1 MGRATITPRAQRI
14 RRVGA
19 ALSIVSVVLSLLA
32 FLPRE
37 NPVSAHTVGAPGEND
52 VYGGTWPP
60 NGNPAWNLPAANPSI
75 GESCGLDIGLL
86 IDRSGSIADAGK
98 ATEMREAANALVDS
112 LAGTP
117 SAVGVWS
124 FGNDSSA
131 TGTAQHPARQ
141 LTEVGGPTGPAGVAA
156 LKATIDSIPIVSNVA
171 TNWEA
176 GFAAVHDASTLPG
189 NRAPDLLFVLTDGKP
204 TVHIDDSS
212 TGGTT
217 NNDDVDGGIRTA
229 NLVKGLGTRIFGVG
243 IGASIDAT
251 TLALIANDTAFTGG
265 NITTAGY
272 ALTDFDNLKTT
283 LRQLATALCGG
294 SVSVLKLAD
303 PGTGVF
309 APASG
314 WAFTLDPTN
323 SKIPDQTK
331 TTDANGQVN
340 FDLSSFTTEQVTLTE
355 NLGAKPGFEF
365 LAGDL
370 VCTNSNG
377 RNPTLTAVT
386 NGVRFDLGPTDII
399 SCTFKNRKR
408 SVDLGIVKSDG
419 GVSTAPGGT
428 VTYSL
433 TYGNKGNVAA
443 PNTVITETVPAN
455 ATVDLGTGPADGKN
469 DGWVCNGLQSGSF
482 PAGTTCTRSVGTVAA
497 GASGLMTTFTV
508 TVNDPLPF
516 GTTQISNTAVIG
528 YDDSAGPDTNPA
540 DNSSTD
546 TTPVVMVPG
555 LEIVKTAVREGQA
568 CPGVDGVTLTVVAG
582 QSVRYCYVVTN
593 PGNAPLLNVSLVDD
607 NGTPGSPGDDFTVT
621 LSGLSDQ
628 DGDSQADDLAAGGTA
643 TGQSALKVFN
653 AVGTITNIATASG
666 SSAAGQQFTDTD
678 DAVVMV
684 TRPAVNVVKTAVRE
698 GQACPGVDGVTLTV
712 V

>member
-14 RRVGA
+14 HRTGA
-19 ALSIVSVVLSLLA
+19 ALSIVGAVLSVLA
-32 FLPRE
+32 FLPAGSL
-37 NPVSAHTVGAPGEND
+37 VSAHTVGAPGEDD
-52 VYGGTWPP
+52 VYSGTWPP
-60 NGNPAWNLPAANPSI
+60 SAKPVWSLPQPNPSI
-75 GESCGLDIGLL
+75 GESCGLDIGIL

-98 ATEMREAANALVDS
+98 ATEMRESAKALVDS

-141 LTEVGGPTGPAGVAA
+141 LTEVGGPTGPAGVSA

-176 GFAAVHDASTLPG
+176 GFDAVHTASTMAG

-229 NLVKGLGTRIFGVG
+229 NLVKGLGTRIFAVG
-243 IGASIDAT
+243 IGAGIDAT
-251 TLALIANDTAFTGG
+251 TLALITNDTAFTGG

-272 ALTDFDNLKTT
+272 ALTNFDNLNST
-283 LRQLATALCGG
+283 LRKLATALCGG
-294 SVSVLKLAD
+294 SVTVQKLAD
-303 PGTGVF
+303 PGNGVF
-309 APASG
+309 TPAPG
-314 WAFTLDPTN
+314 WEFTLDPTN
-323 SKIPDQTK
+323 PEILNQTK
-331 TTDANGQVN
+331 TTDANGQTN
-340 FDLSSFTTEQVTLTE
+340 FDLSVFTTEQVTLTE
-355 NLGAKPGFEF
+355 NLSAKSGYQF
-365 LAGDL
+365 LADEV

-377 RNPTLTAVT
+377 RNPRLTAVT

-399 SCTFKNRKR
+399 SCTFKNRKE
-408 SVDLGIVKSDG
+408 SVDLGVVKSDG
-419 GVSTAPGGT
+419 GVSTTPGGT
-428 VTYSL
+428 VTYTL

-443 PNTVITETVPAN
+443 PNTAITETVPAN

-469 DGWVCNGLQSGSF
+469 DGWVCNGLESGSF

-497 GASGLMTTFTV
+497 GASGLTTTFTV

-546 TTPVVMVPG
+546 TTPVVVTPG
-555 LEIVKTAVREGQA
+555 LTIVKTVVREGQS

-593 PGNAPLLNVSLVDD
+593 PGNAPLLNVALVDD
-607 NGTPGSPGDDFTVT
+607 NGTPGNPGDDFAVT
-621 LSGLSDQ
+621 LSGLS
-628 DGDSQADDLAAGGTA
+628 
-643 TGQSALKVFN
+643 
-653 AVGTITNIATASG
+653 
-666 SSAAGQQFTDTD
+666 
-678 DAVVMV
+678 
-684 TRPAVNVVKTAVRE
+684 
-698 GQACPGVDGVTLTV
+698 
-712 V
+712 